1 MDIIIHTAFFGVH
14 IGALIL
20 YRLYR
25 SCLLCRNRLF

>member
-20 YRLYR
+20 YRR
-25 SCLLCRNRLF
+25 CLLCRNRLF